1 MVKNPDTPLVAA
13 TRNQAMNTN
22 HQGRPLGEL
31 FLSSLD
37 KFGVWD
43 HLESEPEEK
52 IQSVMEQEPKSG
64 HQVHWEQETSYDIKS
79 KYSFN

>member
-22 HQGRPLGEL
+22 HQGSPLGEEL

-43 HLESEPEEK
+43 HLESQPEEK
-52 IQSVMEQEPKSG
+52 KKLVCDGTGTKIAVIRFTENRQ
-64 HQVHWEQETSYDIKS
+64 HLII
-79 KYSFN
+79 